1 MAIKPVTNTNAPNES
16 TINRGEQTS
25 IRSEKGN
32 AKVVI
37 KKGTGLNAG
46 KGFTIGLKEIDTAV
60 INHIRNIMKPVVRE
74 SNETI
79 KVPVMYG
86 NEERWKSVRGRG
98 VLRDKN
104 GVIILPVIVIK
115 RTSLTMNSD
124 MPLSFDNDVR
134 GKFIS
139 VVRSSNG
146 WSKNNRY
153 DRFSVLTGQKP
164 VEEFVKTGMP
174 DFVICSYS
182 IVMMTSFMEQM
193 NDLNTIMVEH
203 LETYWGD
210 QTSYKFLSALSGDIS
225 NEVQMESDG
234 ERLVRNELTLEI
246 KGYMIPE
253 FTDNIF
259 GKTAEAGRGY
269 TPKKVVF
276 SETIL

>member
-16 TINRGEQTS
+16 TINRGEQRS
-25 IRSEKGN
+25 FRSEKGN

-46 KGFTIGLKEIDTAV
+46 QGFSIGLKEIDTAV

-86 NEERWKSVRGRG
+86 NEERWKSVRSRG

-104 GVIILPVIVIK
+104 GIIILPVIVIK
-115 RTSLTMNSD
+115 RTSLTMNPD

-134 GKFIS
+134 GKFVS

-164 VEEFVKTGMP
+164 VEEFIKTGMP

-182 IVMMTSFMEQM
+182 IVMMTAFMEQM

-210 QTSYKFLSALSGDIS
+210 STSYKFLSALSGDIS
-225 NEVQMESDG
+225 NEVQMETDG

-253 FTDNIF
+253 FTDNTF
-259 GKTAEAGRGY
+259 GKTAEVARGY

>member
-1 MAIKPVTNTNAPNES
+1 MAIKPITNTNAPNES
-16 TINRGEQTS
+16 TINRAEQRS

-32 AKVVI
+32 SKVVI
-37 KKGTGLNAG
+37 KKGTGRNAG
-46 KGFTIGLKEIDTAV
+46 KGLSIGLTDIDTTV
-60 INHIRNIMKPVVRE
+60 IRHMKNVMKPVVKE
-74 SNETI
+74 SNELI

-86 NEERWKSVRGRG
+86 NEERWKSIRNRG

-104 GVIILPVIVIK
+104 NTIILPVIVIK
-115 RTSLTMNSD
+115 RTGVAMND
-124 MPLSFDNDVR
+124 QMPLSFDNDVK

-164 VEEFVKTGMP
+164 VEEFIKTGMP
-174 DFVICSYS
+174 DFVVCTYN
-182 IVMMTSFMEQM
+182 IVMMTAFMEQM

-210 QTSYKFLSALSGDIS
+210 STSYRFLTALEGDIS
-225 NEVQMESDG
+225 NEVQMESQG
-234 ERLVRNELTLEI
+234 ERLIRNELTITI

-253 FTDNIF
+253 FTDNVF
-259 GKTAEAGRGY
+259 GKTAEMGRAY
-269 TPKKVVF
+269 KPKKVSF
-276 SETIL
+276 SEKLL

>member
-1 MAIKPVTNTNAPNES
+1 MAIKPVTNINAPNES
-16 TINRGEQTS
+16 TINRGEQRS
-25 IRSEKGN
+25 FRSEKGN

-46 KGFTIGLKEIDTAV
+46 QGFSIGLKEIDTAV

-74 SNETI
+74 SNEII

-86 NEERWKSVRGRG
+86 NEERWKSVRSRG

-104 GVIILPVIVIK
+104 GIIILPVIVIK
-115 RTSLTMNSD
+115 RTSLTMNPD

-164 VEEFVKTGMP
+164 VEEFIKTGMP

-182 IVMMTSFMEQM
+182 IVMMTAFMEQM

-210 QTSYKFLSALSGDIS
+210 STSYKFLSALSGDIS
-225 NEVQMESDG
+225 NEVQMETDG

-253 FTDNIF
+253 FTDNVF
-259 GKTAEAGRGY
+259 GKTAEASRGY

>member
-16 TINRGEQTS
+16 TINRGEQRS
-25 IRSEKGN
+25 FRSEKGN

-46 KGFTIGLKEIDTAV
+46 QGFSIGLKEIDTAV

-74 SNETI
+74 SNEII

-104 GVIILPVIVIK
+104 GVVILPVIVIK
-115 RTSLTMNSD
+115 RTSLTMNPD
-124 MPLSFDNDVR
+124 MPLSFDNDVK
-134 GKFIS
+134 GKYIS
-139 VVRSSNG
+139 VIRSSNG

-182 IVMMTSFMEQM
+182 IVMMTAFMEQM

-210 QTSYKFLSALSGDIS
+210 STSYKFLSALSGDIS

-234 ERLVRNELTLEI
+234 ERLVRNELGLEI

-259 GKTAEAGRGY
+259 GKTAEAARGY
-269 TPKKVVF
+269 TPKKGVF
-276 SETIL
+276 SATIL